1 MKNEEIK
8 SFELGYGYV
17 SDKLTLNINVYSTNW
32 GNRFITRSNPF
43 TQGTDGTAQ
52 LKDIDVTHKGLEIE
66 GTYKLS
72 NATTIKG
79 MASLGDWTYDDNFTY
94 RNLMKIKYHKAQ
106 ELYILKAQK
115 LVMLHRQYFI

>member
-52 LKDIDVTHKGLEIE
+52 LKDIDVTHKGLEIGE
-66 GTYKLS
+66 PI
-72 NATTIKG
+72 N
-79 MASLGDWTYDDNFTY
+79 
-94 RNLMKIKYHKAQ
+94 
-106 ELYILKAQK
+106 
-115 LVMLHRQYFI
+115 LVMPLLLKEWHL